1 MAEALA
7 PKVTIAG
14 EEYSTALTQL
24 NLSGSDVTDADLL
37 SLGEMTNLEELTLP
51 CSSAI
56 SDITPVAGL
65 TNLKRLS
72 FTGDWGSS
80 SPVSNITDFSPI
92 AGLTGLTRL
101 DLVVSSSTDLSFL
114 SGLTELTILR
124 LMGNVTT
131 DDLGAL
137 RGLTKLQ
144 ELRVSGNGLKSAA
157 GIEGMTEMRNLRID
171 DSAGTFYMEDLSPLS
186 GMTKLE
192 TLRLDANG
200 LKSFRGMEN
209 LTNLRQAEFYG
220 DNSTYTDVDPLKNLT
235 KLEVLRLPMHSRG
248 VRFNADG
255 LSGLTNLQAL
265 SVRVRP
271 ANDLVDL
278 SPLSGLTQ
286 LNTLYI
292 ATDQNDHVT
301 ASNLGA
307 LSGLTNLSSLELHV
321 NNLTDIELH
330 PKSWTRKSTKG
341 VQKSMGKELFSE
353 ELKLAVVQYVLEG
366 HTRKEASEKF
376 CVSCTPIEKWV
387 NLYKLHGAKG
397 LLSRNLVGRQKGFD
411 GEFRLKV
418 LQYKQEHHLSCTQT
432 AMHFCLDVVTV
443 CRWEKKFQKEGA
455 RGLMK
460 KQATKGSEKRQKKQ
474 EQSEL
479 QQENKRLS
487 EENYRLRMENDYLK
501 KLNALIQKREKPE

>member
-1 MAEALA
+1 MI
-7 PKVTIAG
+7 K
-14 EEYSTALTQL
+14 
-24 NLSGSDVTDADLL
+24 
-37 SLGEMTNLEELTLP
+37 
-51 CSSAI
+51 
-56 SDITPVAGL
+56 
-65 TNLKRLS
+65 
-72 FTGDWGSS
+72 
-80 SPVSNITDFSPI
+80 SPDRWVLCPI
-92 AGLTGLTRL
+92 CGNKTRTKIRP
-101 DLVVSSSTDLSFL
+101 D
-114 SGLTELTILR
+114 TILENFP
-124 LMGNVTT
+124 LFCPKCKQETLISAKDLNV
-131 DDLGAL
+131 AVIP
-137 RGLTKLQ
+137 Q
-144 ELRVSGNGLKSAA
+144 QIAE
-157 GIEGMTEMRNLRID
+157 
-171 DSAGTFYMEDLSPLS
+171 SAG
-186 GMTKLE
+186 
-192 TLRLDANG
+192 AVNG
-200 LKSFRGMEN
+200 QDER
-209 LTNLRQAEFYG
+209 R
-220 DNSTYTDVDPLKNLT
+220 
-235 KLEVLRLPMHSRG
+235 
-248 VRFNADG
+248 
-255 LSGLTNLQAL
+255 
-265 SVRVRP
+265 
-271 ANDLVDL
+271 
-278 SPLSGLTQ
+278 
-286 LNTLYI
+286 
-292 ATDQNDHVT
+292 
-301 ASNLGA
+301 
-307 LSGLTNLSSLELHV
+307 
-321 NNLTDIELH
+321 IELH

-487 EENYRLRMENDYLK
+487 EEIYRLRMENDYLK

>member
-1 MAEALA
+1 
-7 PKVTIAG
+7 
-14 EEYSTALTQL
+14 
-24 NLSGSDVTDADLL
+24 
-37 SLGEMTNLEELTLP
+37 
-51 CSSAI
+51 
-56 SDITPVAGL
+56 
-65 TNLKRLS
+65 
-72 FTGDWGSS
+72 
-80 SPVSNITDFSPI
+80 
-92 AGLTGLTRL
+92 
-101 DLVVSSSTDLSFL
+101 
-114 SGLTELTILR
+114 
-124 LMGNVTT
+124 
-131 DDLGAL
+131 
-137 RGLTKLQ
+137 
-144 ELRVSGNGLKSAA
+144 
-157 GIEGMTEMRNLRID
+157 MR
-171 DSAGTFYMEDLSPLS
+171 
-186 GMTKLE
+186 
-192 TLRLDANG
+192 
-200 LKSFRGMEN
+200 
-209 LTNLRQAEFYG
+209 
-220 DNSTYTDVDPLKNLT
+220 
-235 KLEVLRLPMHSRG
+235 
-248 VRFNADG
+248 
-255 LSGLTNLQAL
+255 
-265 SVRVRP
+265 
-271 ANDLVDL
+271 
-278 SPLSGLTQ
+278 
-286 LNTLYI
+286 
-292 ATDQNDHVT
+292 
-301 ASNLGA
+301 
-307 LSGLTNLSSLELHV
+307 
-321 NNLTDIELH
+321 ELH

-366 HTRKEASEKF
+366 HTCKEASEKF